1 MCWSASK
8 FHADFSCFGGTVSSC
23 PCHNIRKSTQV
34 EPLTRD
40 QENGWPGCLCF
51 ASLLPFRN
59 QLPPSL
65 AQVIYFSCRFGIT
78 KCQMLLLL
86 FVVRCYCY
94 LYVVQYSSLDEYW
107 RIFSEIFAFFLLFL
121 VVVKGY
127 KSTGRQII
135 YI

>member
-86 FVVRCYCY
+86 LFVVIVIYM
-94 LYVVQYSSLDEYW
+94 LYNIHLWTNIDEYLVK
-107 RIFSEIFAFFLLFL
+107 FLLFL
-121 VVVKGY
+121 LFMVVVKGY